1 MKGQDMSE
9 QQDAGR
15 TAENK
20 KVALTF
26 LDNLSAGKIDAAL
39 ELIADDVDWWLAG
52 KPEQFALAGSKDKTQ
67 FAEMLSMIEA
77 GMPNGIRLTITGVT
91 AEGDRVAVEM
101 NADGVSATG
110 KEYHNQYHDLLEVR
124 DGQIHAGREYLDTA
138 HAQEVIVGSALG
150 R

>member
-1 MKGQDMSE
+1 MSE
-9 QQDAGR
+9 QHDAGR
-15 TAENK
+15 TAEHK

-26 LDNLSAGKIDAAL
+26 LENLSAGKIDAAL

-52 KPEQFALAGSKDKTQ
+52 KPEQFALAGGKNKTQ
-67 FAEMLSMIEA
+67 FAEMLSLIEA

-91 AEGDRVAVEM
+91 ADGDRVAVEM

>member
-1 MKGQDMSE
+1 MSE
-9 QQDAGR
+9 QQDAGP

-26 LDNLSAGKIDAAL
+26 LENLSAGKVDAAL

-91 AEGDRVAVEM
+91 AEGDRVAVQM
-101 NADGVSATG
+101 NADGVSVTG

-124 DGQIHAGREYLDTA
+124 DGQIHVGREYLDTA

>member
-1 MKGQDMSE
+1 MSE

-15 TAENK
+15 TAENTEL
-20 KVALTF
+20 ALAF
-26 LDNLSAGKIDAAL
+26 LENLSTGKVDAAL
-39 ELIADDVDWWLAG
+39 DLIADDVVWWLAG
-52 KPEQFALAGSKDKTQ
+52 KPEQFALAGRKDKAQ
-67 FAEMLSMIEA
+67 FAEMLSQIEA
-77 GMPNGIRLTITGVT
+77 GMPNGIRLTVTGVT

-124 DGQIHAGREYLDTA
+124 AGQIHAGREYLDTA
-138 HAQEVIVGSALG
+138 HAQEVIVESALG

>member
-1 MKGQDMSE
+1 MSE

-15 TAENK
+15 TAENE

-26 LDNLSAGKIDAAL
+26 LENLSAGKIDAAL

-52 KPEQFALAGSKDKTQ
+52 KPGQFALAGRKNKAQ
-67 FAEMLSMIEA
+67 FAEMLSLIEK

-138 HAQEVIVGSALG
+138 HAQDVIVGSAVG
-150 R
+150 RSA

>member
-1 MKGQDMSE
+1 MT
-9 QQDAGR
+9 DAR
-15 TAENK
+15 NPASTAENK
-20 KVALTF
+20 EVALNF
-26 LDNLSAGKIDAAL
+26 LENLSTGKIDAAL

-52 KPEQFALAGSKDKTQ
+52 KPEQFALAGSKDKRR
-67 FAEMLSMIEA
+67 FAEMLSLIEA

-138 HAQEVIVGSALG
+138 HAQEVIVESVLG

>member
-1 MKGQDMSE
+1 MT
-9 QQDAGR
+9 DAR
-15 TAENK
+15 NPASTAENK
-20 KVALTF
+20 EVALNF
-26 LDNLSAGKIDAAL
+26 LENLSTGKIDAAL

-52 KPEQFALAGSKDKTQ
+52 KPEQFALAGSKDKRR
-67 FAEMLSMIEA
+67 FAEMLSLIEA

-138 HAQEVIVGSALG
+138 HAQEVIVESALG

>member
-1 MKGQDMSE
+1 MSE
-9 QQDAGR
+9 QGNPGS
-15 TAENK
+15 TAENE
-20 KVALTF
+20 KVALSF
-26 LDNLSAGKIDAAL
+26 LESLSAGKIDAAL
-39 ELIADDVDWWLAG
+39 ALIADDVDWWLAG
-52 KPEQFALAGSKDKTQ
+52 KPEQFALAGSKNSTQ

-110 KEYHNQYHDLLEVR
+110 KEYHNQYHDLLVVR

-150 R
+150 RRA